1 MWTLLTCACKQPQG
15 NTLATTHTT
24 HIVLASFARASS
36 TMKFCH
42 YISRTSQHHYLRL
55 SLFPSLH
62 LSRSRSLS
70 LICSVL
76 LISVAHNLSLSR
88 WIINGVFDRQDTL
101 WAAELPWESCC
112 GRVTLEISPHH
123 THAQTAT
130 RHKHCQWPLVS
141 TEYGHSCIFEVR
153 QPWDFL
159 IFALCPA
166 VVILSIDV
174 LELSS

>member
-1 MWTLLTCACKQPQG
+1 MQLFSEMLMWTPLTCACKQPQS
-15 NTLATTHTT
+15 NTLATTHST

-36 TMKFCH
+36 TMEFCH
-42 YISRTSQHHYLRL
+42 YISHTSQHHYLRL
-55 SLFPSLH
+55 SLFPSLA
-62 LSRSRSLS
+62 LS

-101 WAAELPWESCC
+101 WAAELLWESCC

-130 RHKHCQWPLVS
+130 RHKLCQWPLVS
-141 TEYGHSCIFEVR
+141 TQCGHSYIFEAR
-153 QPWDFL
+153 
-159 IFALCPA
+159 
-166 VVILSIDV
+166 
-174 LELSS
+174 